1 MNISIIAAA
10 DEKGAIG
17 FKGNIPWHLPADF
30 KRFKELTMGHFVLV
44 GQKTFESMGKALP
57 GRKTIIITDVPDYR
71 VEGCLIAHSFED
83 AVRLAEGADEIFVIG
98 GGQIYK
104 LALPAA
110 RTIYLTRVHGAFEG
124 DVFFPAIDESE
135 WALAS
140 SEFHA
145 KDEKN
150 PIDFTYLTYKR
161 KTVE

>member
-1 MNISIIAAA
+1 MNISIIVAA

-17 FKGNIPWHLPADF
+17 FKGKIPWHLPADF
-30 KRFKELTMGHFVLV
+30 KQFKERTMGHCMIV
-44 GQKTFESMGKALP
+44 GQRTFESIGKPLP
-57 GRKTIIITDVPDYR
+57 GRTTIIITDDPNYR
-71 VEGCLIAHSFED
+71 VDGCRVAHSFEE
-83 AVRLAEGADEIFVIG
+83 AVRLADGDEVFVIG

-124 DVFFPAIDESE
+124 DVFFPDINEDE
-135 WALAS
+135 WDLVS

-150 PIDFTYLTYKR
+150 PIDFTYLIYR
-161 KTVE
+161 RR